1 MKQLST
7 TLGLVVV
14 SVVAAL
20 AAGCGGSGASATKA
34 AEPMSAAHAGMSH
47 AAMTHGGSTHGG
59 STHGGSTHG
68 TMVAARGVQ
77 SPAVD
82 LRVQL
87 DSLLGEHALLAV
99 RATQLGYS
107 GSKAFPALAKELDR
121 NSVAISQLIGSA
133 YGPAAAQKFLNGKFL
148 WRDHIRFFV
157 QYTRAVAKN
166 DMAGQKKAVANLM
179 RYVDVQAAFFAS
191 ATGLPKQ
198 ALANGLTAH
207 ILQLKGA
214 LDAYS
219 KGRYAQS
226 QRLAHAA
233 YDHMWMTGDQ
243 LAGAIVKQKSLSTA
257 GASPKAAN
265 LRVTLDRLL
274 GEHALLAIFAT
285 QSGIAGSKDF
295 PAVAASLD
303 RNSVAL
309 SQAVAS
315 VYGKPAGKKFLDGAF
330 LWRDHIRFFVQY
342 TQALAKNDTAG
353 QKKAVAN
360 LMRYVGV
367 QAGFFASATA
377 LPKQALVNDLT
388 AHVLQLKGQLDAY
401 HGGRYAQSFTLTD
414 AAYDHMLM
422 TGATLAGGIAKQKR
436 L

>member
-1 MKQLST
+1 MKNLST
-7 TLGLVVV
+7 MIALLC
-14 SVVAAL
+14 VAAVAAV
-20 AAGCGGSGASATKA
+20 AAGCGGSSEAAPA
-34 AEPMSAAHAGMSH
+34 AEPMAAMPHASMSHTGMSQNT
-47 AAMTHGGSTHGG
+47 AAVTG
-59 STHGGSTHG
+59 
-68 TMVAARGVQ
+68 GVQ
-77 SPAVD
+77 SPAAD

-121 NSVAISQLIGSA
+121 NSVAISKLIGSA

-157 QYTRAVAKN
+157 QYTQALAKK
-166 DMAGQKKAVANLM
+166 DAPGQKKAVANLM
-179 RYVDVQAAFFAS
+179 RYVNVQAAFFAS

-207 ILQLKGA
+207 VLQLKGA
-214 LDAYS
+214 LDAYA

-226 QRLAHAA
+226 QTLAHAA

-243 LAGAIVKQKSLSTA
+243 LAGAIAKQKSLSST
-257 GASPKAAN
+257 GASAKAAN
-265 LRVTLDRLL
+265 LRVALDRLL

-285 QSGIAGSKDF
+285 QSGISGSKDF
-295 PAVAASLD
+295 AAVAASLD
-303 RNSVAL
+303 RNSVAV

-315 VYGKPAGKKFLDGAF
+315 VYGKPAAKKFLDGAF

-342 TQALAKNDTAG
+342 TQALAKNDMAG

-360 LMRYVGV
+360 LMRYVNV
-367 QAGFFASATA
+367 QAGFFA
-377 LPKQALVNDLT
+377 
-388 AHVLQLKGQLDAY
+388 
-401 HGGRYAQSFTLTD
+401 
-414 AAYDHMLM
+414 
-422 TGATLAGGIAKQKR
+422 GAIG
-436 L
+436 

>member
-1 MKQLST
+1 M
-7 TLGLVVV
+7 LGLLVV
-14 SVVAAL
+14 SVVAAV
-20 AAGCGGSGASATKA
+20 AAGCGGSGGAPTKA
-34 AEPMSAAHAGMSH
+34 GGPMSAGTHAGMSH
-47 AAMTHGGSTHGG
+47 GGMS
-59 STHGGSTHG
+59 HG
-68 TMVAARGVQ
+68 TMVSSVGGVQ

-121 NSVAISQLIGSA
+121 NSVAISKLIGSA
-133 YGPAAAQKFLNGKFL
+133 YGPAAADKFLNGKFL

-157 QYTRAVAKN
+157 QYTQALAKK
-166 DMAGQKKAVANLM
+166 DTAGQKKAVANLM
-179 RYVDVQAAFFAS
+179 RYVNVQAAFFAS

-214 LDAYS
+214 VDAYS

-226 QRLAHAA
+226 QTLAHAA
-233 YDHMWMTGDQ
+233 YEHMWMTGDQ
-243 LAGAIVKQKSLSTA
+243 LAGAIAKQKTLSSA

-285 QSGIAGSKDF
+285 QSGISSSKDF
-295 PAVAASLD
+295 PTVAAALD

-309 SQAVAS
+309 SQAIGS
-315 VYGKPAGKKFLDGAF
+315 VYGKPAAKKFLDGAF

-342 TQALAKNDTAG
+342 TQALAKNDMAG

-360 LMRYVGV
+360 LMRYVNV
-367 QAGFFASATA
+367 QAGFFAGAMG

-401 HGGRYAQSFTLTD
+401 HGGRFAQSFTLTD
-414 AAYDHMLM
+414 AAYDHMMM
-422 TGATLAGGIAKQKR
+422 TGAVLAGGIAKQKKI
-436 L
+436 